1 MVKYIGCIGIKGLDY
16 LKMYKVFTEEKMKEI
31 DAEVALFFKDNGFS
45 LKANF
50 DIINTCTQLGFK
62 MISLDLPKG
71 IDGVI
76 AVGKGSKLIGLSNRV
91 TPLESRFVVAHE
103 LAHYIY
109 ESRGKKE
116 EDILFAMKDSILHD
130 EQKSEIE
137 DLMDFMAAAILV
149 PKDLFLEDLR
159 KLDLSK
165 VFKIDEVHNIEI
177 GKIEKLS
184 KQYNVDPKMIMR
196 RIFEVSCYVG

>member
-1 MVKYIGCIGIKGLDY
+1 MVKYINCIGIKGLNY
-16 LKMYKVFTEEKMKEI
+16 LKMYREFTKDKMMEV
-31 DAEVALFFKDNGFS
+31 DQEVATFFQKNGFI

-50 DIINTCTQLGFK
+50 DIINTCSQLGFK
-62 MISLDLPKG
+62 MISLSLPKG

-76 AVGKGSKLIGLSNRV
+76 AVEKGTKLIGVSNRV

-103 LAHYIY
+103 LAHYIH
-109 ESRGKKE
+109 ESKGKKE
-116 EDILFAMKDSILHD
+116 EEVLFAMKDSILHD

-159 KLDLSK
+159 KLNISK
-165 VFKIDEVHNIEI
+165 VVSIDETNKIEI
-177 GKIEKLS
+177 GKIEELS
-184 KQYNVDPKMIMR
+184 KIYNVDTKMIMR
-196 RIFEVSCYVG
+196 RIFEVSCYVA